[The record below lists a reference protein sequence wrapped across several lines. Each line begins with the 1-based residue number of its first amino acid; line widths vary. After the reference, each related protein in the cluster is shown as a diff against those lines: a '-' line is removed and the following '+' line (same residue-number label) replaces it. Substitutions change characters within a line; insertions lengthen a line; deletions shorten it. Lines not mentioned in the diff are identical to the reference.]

1 MIFDKFDPFIYLLCS
16 MHAHLKEGGMK
27 FVVYRYAKESE
38 LSDEL
43 LMVSLVNPTIITC
56 PVAME
61 TSIHLCRLVNQ
72 SCCTI

>member
-1 MIFDKFDPFIYLLCS
+1 MSPIVRGGLYFICCCS
-16 MHAHLKEGGMK
+16 LHAHLKGIGMK
-27 FVVYRYAKESE
+27 FVVYRHAKESE

-43 LMVSLVNPTIITC
+43 LMVSQSVVITC